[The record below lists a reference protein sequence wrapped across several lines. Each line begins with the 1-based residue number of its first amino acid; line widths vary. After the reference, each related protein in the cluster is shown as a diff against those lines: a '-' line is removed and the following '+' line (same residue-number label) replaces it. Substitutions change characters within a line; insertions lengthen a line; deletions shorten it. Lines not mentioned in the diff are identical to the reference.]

1 MGLSIEERMI
11 LLEEVGE
18 EIIDLDELKEM
29 LKWKVEN
36 NEEISAYDGFEP
48 SGNIHIAQGLL
59 RAINVN
65 KLTKAGIK
73 FKFLI
78 ADWHAAANQKFGG
91 NLEFKFYS
99 DLEKAFVDG
108 LHPLDLKNATAKYI
122 NQILEPISE
131 FFNKHPTNFE
141 KLKKNGIIN

>member
-1 MGLSIEERMI
+1 MDPTEVKMSKSNPDSMISIHDTPDLVNRKMKKAYCPEKTI
-11 LLEEVGE
+11 QGNPVLEICKFVIFPE
-18 EIIDLDELKEM
+18 
-29 LKWKVEN
+29 
-36 NEEISAYDGFEP
+36 FE
-48 SGNIHIAQGLL
+48 ADVF
-59 RAINVN
+59 R
-65 KLTKAGIK
+65 IK
-73 FKFLI
+73 RPE
-78 ADWHAAANQKFGG
+78 KFGG